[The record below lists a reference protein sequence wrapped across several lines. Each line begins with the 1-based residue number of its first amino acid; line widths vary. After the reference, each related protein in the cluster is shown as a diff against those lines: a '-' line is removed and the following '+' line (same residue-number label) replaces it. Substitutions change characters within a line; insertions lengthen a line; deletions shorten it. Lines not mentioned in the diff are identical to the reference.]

1 MKRLIAVFMILALV
15 LPLVS
20 AGCSL
25 ERDRDYTI
33 QVVGSQGLGFTGS
46 YTVYNSKGQA
56 ESRSVD
62 GSVPAEYTVT
72 GTAVSCLFQKT
83 DKEGLLH
90 VVIIK
95 GGEII
100 ASSDTTA
107 AYGGV
112 SLATK

>member
-1 MKRLIAVFMILALV
+1 MKRLIAVCLILALV
-15 LPLVS
+15 LPLAL
-20 AGCSL
+20 AGCSFT
-25 ERDRDYTI
+25 RDRDYAI
-33 QVVGSQGLGFTGS
+33 QVVGSQDLGFTGS
-46 YTVYNSKGQA
+46 YTVYTSKGQA

-62 GSVPAEYTVT
+62 GSVPAEYKVT
-72 GTAVSCLFQKT
+72 GTAVSCIFQKT

-90 VVIIK
+90 VVIIE

-100 ASSDTTA
+100 ASSETTA